1 MLICLSKGKVKMQ
14 DFAIARKDNS
24 IHTEQEVWLEWSPD
38 IPSVVI
44 GVLLGA
50 FLAVLGFKVADYRM
64 NQSMPL
70 EPVTVEEVKEKP
82 FVFEFYDAL
91 KVYEVSPRN

>member
-1 MLICLSKGKVKMQ
+1 MQ
-14 DFAIARKDNS
+14 DFANARKDNS
-24 IHTEQEVWLEWSPD
+24 IHSNQEVWLEWSPD
-38 IPSVVI
+38 LPSIVM

-50 FLAVLGFKVADYRM
+50 FLTVLGFKVADYRM
-64 NQSMPL
+64 NQPMAL
-70 EPVTVEEVKEKP
+70 EPVTVEETSEKP

>member
-1 MLICLSKGKVKMQ
+1 MQ
-14 DFAIARKDNS
+14 DFANVRKDSS
-24 IHTEQEVWLEWSPD
+24 IHSNQEVWLEWSPD
-38 IPSVVI
+38 IPSFVM

-64 NQSMPL
+64 NQSMTL
-70 EPVTVEEVKEKP
+70 EPVTVEEIKEKP

-91 KVYEVSPRN
+91 KVYEVSPKFNRMKKQ